1 MRKHYSHSL
10 MYKNIKKMAPHIFN
24 VLSHRRTAVNMKTGI
39 THQLITALLILL
51 CSTVSIQGYA
61 SVALGATRVIYP
73 ADQKQVQLAVT
84 NNDEKGV
91 FLIQSWVEN
100 TKGQKDSQFA
110 ITPPLFSMKGK
121 KENTLRIIDATNNQL
136 PKDRESLFW
145 LNVKAIPA
153 MDKSKLNENTL
164 QLAIISR
171 IKLYYRPIGLS
182 VDPDKVAD
190 ELRFKRQVKSLTV
203 INPTPYYATV
213 TELHVGSVKLD
224 NTLVPPFGE
233 VSLDLPANANGE
245 IRYQTINDYGALTP
259 KMTGKTQ

>member
-1 MRKHYSHSL
+1 
-10 MYKNIKKMAPHIFN
+10 
-24 VLSHRRTAVNMKTGI
+24 MKTKI
-39 THQLITALLILL
+39 THKLLTALLILL
-51 CSTVSIQGYA
+51 CSSISTQIYA
-61 SVALGATRVIYP
+61 GVALGATRVIYP
-73 ADQKQVQLAVT
+73 ADQKQVQLSVT

-100 TKGQKDSQFA
+100 EHGQKDNQFA

-153 MDKSKLNENTL
+153 MDKANLNDNTL

-171 IKLYYRPIGLS
+171 IKLYYRPTKLS
-182 VDPDKVAD
+182 ISPDKVAE
-190 ELRFKRQVKSLTV
+190 ELRFTRQANGLTI
-203 INPTPYYATV
+203 INPTPYYATI
-213 TELHVGSVKLD
+213 TKLSVGSAKLE
-224 NTLVPPFGE
+224 NTLVAPFGE
-233 VSLDLPANANGE
+233 ASINMPANTNGE

-259 KMTGKTQ
+259 EMIGKTQ